1 MLLSKHI
8 TLFIAALSS
17 GGAEH
22 QLTILANLLVERGYE
37 VELVTYSD
45 LIDHYPLSEKIK
57 RTRLAEGKT
66 NWKKLLQ
73 ILRFFL
79 TKKTDCVIS
88 FGSRDNMLA
97 ILPLLWRPNIK
108 LIVGERCAVYQRPVW
123 YKRLNFR
130 WLYRRANYIVPNSY
144 AQELDITTNYHWLAD
159 KVHVITNYTDV
170 NAYPQ
175 SPMPH
180 NDVLKI
186 GIFCRYAEQKNY
198 RRFAEV
204 VKQLKEIVDKPFEIH
219 WHGNMRFGKDLLPQY
234 VELDGLVRKYNICD
248 RLYLHDHTHQVAQ
261 MLPLYDA
268 LCLPSLTE
276 GFSNSISEYICTGRP
291 VLASDVADNHIMVKD
306 GINGFLFDPENV
318 DDMVGK
324 FRMFIK
330 MLGYE
335 YDSMGSS
342 SRRIAEGL
350 FDKNKF
356 VESYIKLIEQ

>member
-1 MLLSKHI
+1 MSMKTI

-45 LIDHYPLSEKIK
+45 LKDHYPLSEKVK
-57 RTRLAEGKT
+57 RVRLAEGKA
-66 NWKKLLQ
+66 NWRKLLR
-73 ILRFFL
+73 IFGFFL
-79 TKKTDCVIS
+79 LKKTDCVIS

-97 ILPLLWRPNIK
+97 LLPLLLRPHIEV
-108 LIVGERCAVYQRPVW
+108 IVGERCAVYQRPVW
-123 YKRLNFR
+123 YKRLNFK

-144 AQELDITTNYHWLAD
+144 TQELDIATNYHWLTD

-170 NAYPQ
+170 DAYPQ

-204 VKQLKEIVDKPFEIH
+204 VKLLKEEEDKPFEIH
-219 WHGNMRFGKDLLPQY
+219 WYGNMRFGKELLPQY
-234 VELDGLVRKYNICD
+234 VEFDGLVRKYHIGD
-248 RLYLHDHTHQVAQ
+248 RLFLHDHTQQVAQ
-261 MLPLYDA
+261 MLPQYDA

-291 VLASDVADNHIMVKD
+291 VLASDVADNHVMVKD
-306 GINGFLFDPENV
+306 GTNGFLFDPENIG
-318 DDMVGK
+318 DMVSK
-324 FRMFIK
+324 FRRLLK
-330 MLGYE
+330 LQGYE
-335 YDSMGSS
+335 YDSMGSA

-350 FDKNKF
+350 FNKEKF
-356 VESYIKLIEQ
+356 IESYIKLIEQ